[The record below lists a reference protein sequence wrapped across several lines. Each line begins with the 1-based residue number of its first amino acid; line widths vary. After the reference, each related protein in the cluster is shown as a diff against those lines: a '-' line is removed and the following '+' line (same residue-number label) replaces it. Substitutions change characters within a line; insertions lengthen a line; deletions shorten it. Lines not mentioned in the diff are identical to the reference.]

1 MIKNN
6 NFFLAIAFVF
16 LTRITLITADDQP
29 MPRRITDTEN
39 KQLFALI
46 KANEHAKIVK
56 FFKDNDNIDFAM
68 IRNAQEDNT
77 SDDNTF
83 NFTPLAAALRFCAKE
98 TAMVLTEPQFKTPW
112 TVKDAPLGYSLL
124 ELAAKYCPSLAHE
137 IIGNSKSHLMKE
149 ILSDP
154 QPAQLVQVYKS
165 LLIQDQIITSKERK
179 TFLNWIVDLFA
190 NVHVNYSE
198 FIDAWISS
206 NDQLSGLVKFLIEDV
221 TTANMIGFTV
231 ASEKLIRAGKHAE
244 FATLIDSVLDND
256 LIKDTVLESAI
267 KMLTEVID
275 RLNPELIENLN
286 PRVKTALSE
295 HVAKQNIQEEFE
307 ALSLATNFFPDR
319 KINYRRIY
327 GYFYQRFPR
336 IDTAIALTQSEDD
349 SLFDVPIVWTG
360 DMMPISS
367 RLTSTIEADILNA
380 YESDDSEQLKNIFTR
395 ENVWSLVKP
404 MDLRFEVQPFHL
416 SPLKMAVMLKKE
428 KIVKYLISRP
438 EMSLFATTEAQ
449 LSALQM
455 AACYSPEL
463 LVNQLAQELKVDCK
477 TRLRALNHLIAM
489 FGETNFQ
496 KCPSGAENAP
506 AVLASL
512 MDTDGIKC
520 IDTEKTDAVA
530 AAIANNWP
538 IDLVK
543 GFHGTGAYKA
553 TENYIDL
560 SLKQGSLDLF
570 KYFTKD
576 AVKDSPS
583 PAHMKALVTWL
594 RYTDGELTNQNV
606 EMLEYLLNDRN
617 VMLNIRDGLSGASA
631 LSLATQKSL
640 TWVVNRLVFEKSLN
654 INSID
659 KGTGSNPLQHS
670 IQLFRNNVPNTSHKA
685 QSFMDNL
692 NYIINSIFFS
702 AKEHSMGI
710 DRRFKGQAEK
720 AYTGKAA
727 GTFDLGDDMIHKID
741 KALKDFE
748 TQAANNGIPADI
760 IDLWKNL
767 HIVETLIELKGK
779 PFADGLVHALR
790 MTIQLEKIRSKL
802 EDYLIIVAHTISEEM
817 QFKIN
822 QYNPLLK
829 MFLELARMILSDA
842 DLQYQQLLKTTSST
856 LLIHNILL
864 AHPSIDPTIENKAG
878 LDSLHLV
885 KNRAARISGDP
896 QGEDE
901 LIRTHVRIRTLDAIH
916 DPKKNPMRIVFG
928 IVSTVIIGSVSYG
941 MLRWIL

>member
-206 NDQLSGLVKFLIEDV
+206 NDHLSGLAEFLRNDIEKV
-221 TTANMIGFTV
+221 NSEFFIIAC
-231 ASEKLIRAGKHAE
+231 EKLMRAGKLAE
-244 FATLIDSVLDND
+244 FAEAINNRSGKSAFASTLSLYIR
-256 LIKDTVLESAI
+256 
-267 KMLTEVID
+267 VID
-275 RLNPELIENLN
+275 RLKTVYWN

-295 HVAKQNIQEEFE
+295 HVAKQNIQAEFE
-307 ALSLATNFFPDR
+307 ALTLATNFFPDR

-336 IDTAIALTQSEDD
+336 IDTAIALAKNDHDPSF
-349 SLFDVPIVWTG
+349 LGFPIVWTG
-360 DMMPISS
+360 DMVPITKS
-367 RLTSTIEADILNA
+367 IETDILKA

-395 ENVWSLVKP
+395 ENVWSQVKP

-428 KIVKYLISRP
+428 TIVKYLISRP

-496 KCPSGAENAP
+496 KCPSGGENAP

-692 NYIINSIFFS
+692 NYIIKSIIFS
-702 AKEHSMGI
+702 ALERSMGI
-710 DRRFKGQAEK
+710 DRRFKGQAEA
-720 AYTGKAA
+720 AYAAMSGKAT
-727 GTFDLGDDMIHKID
+727 GTFDIGDHMIDSID
-741 KALKDFE
+741 KVLKDFE

-767 HIVETLIELKGK
+767 RIVETLKELKGK

-802 EDYLIIVAHTISEEM
+802 EGYLMIVAHTISEEM

-842 DLQYQQLLKTTSST
+842 DMQYQQLLKTTSST

-864 AHPSIDPTIENKAG
+864 AHPFIDPTIENKAG
-878 LDSLHLV
+878 LDSLHLI

-916 DPKKNPMRIVFG
+916 DPKKNPKRIVFG